1 MVDKRET
8 QCPRCYRPMQTR
20 WLRYGHQCGRSWSLE
35 KRGEEQAER
44 AREAFLRRNPEVSL
58 QTEFEKDAQKAVEND
73 VKNAYRRIFAKFYS
87 AQAREA
93 VE

>member
-1 MVDKRET
+1 
-8 QCPRCYRPMQTR
+8 MQAR
-20 WLRYGHQCGRSWSLE
+20 WLRYGHQCGRSWSLD

-58 QTEFEKDAQKAVEND
+58 QTEFETQKAD
-73 VKNAYRRIFAKFYS
+73 SDAKNAYRRIFAKFYS